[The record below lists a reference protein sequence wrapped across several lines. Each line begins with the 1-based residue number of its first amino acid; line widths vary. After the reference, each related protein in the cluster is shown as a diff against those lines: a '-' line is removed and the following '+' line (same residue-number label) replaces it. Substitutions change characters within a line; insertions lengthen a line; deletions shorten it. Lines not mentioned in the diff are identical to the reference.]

1 MPTTASPHAA
11 PCCMKNLPTLTS
23 LCPPRSNWRLDAR
36 LGSNRIARR
45 HREIV
50 RGAAPPFVAA
60 LPGPPPECFSSFAFS
75 RSSAAAAANLALNAV
90 ADATVSSPF
99 SSSVSKNATISRPR
113 LGFGRNHPR
122 FAPQITGTRAGGR
135 FATESKN
142 ASSPSSSPPPG
153 ASSLLSLTT
162 TSTFS
167 PSKSMRSSAPS

>member
-50 RGAAPPFVAA
+50 RGAATPFVAA
-60 LPGPPPECFSSFAFS
+60 LPGPPPECFSSFDVFALVGGGRGEPRVERRRRRHRLLAVLVVGARRTRPS
-75 RSSAAAAANLALNAV
+75 RARASGSAGTTAL
-90 ADATVSSPF
+90 
-99 SSSVSKNATISRPR
+99 
-113 LGFGRNHPR
+113 
-122 FAPQITGTRAGGR
+122 APQITGTRAGGR

-142 ASSPSSSPPPG
+142 DFLALVLAPAGRVVRASP
-153 ASSLLSLTT
+153 
-162 TSTFS
+162 
-167 PSKSMRSSAPS
+167 